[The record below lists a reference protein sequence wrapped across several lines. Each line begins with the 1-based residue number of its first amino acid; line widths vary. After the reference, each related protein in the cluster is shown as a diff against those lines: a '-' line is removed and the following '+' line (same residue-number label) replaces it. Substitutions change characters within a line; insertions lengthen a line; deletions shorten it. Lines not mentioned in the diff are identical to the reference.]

1 MKKNII
7 YAVILASFLPA
18 AAPAATVTRILDGD
32 TLEVREE
39 TGLIRVRLAD
49 IDAPE
54 KSQPFGQRSK
64 QKLIELVSNAA
75 DVEIKSI
82 GTDRYG
88 RTLANVLVKK
98 CQPQCQ
104 VYFVNEEMVKN
115 GMAWAYRYHGK
126 ATSQDMENLES
137 RARVEKVGLWSMPG
151 AVEPWRYRESEKRQ

>member
-75 DVEIKSI
+75 DVEIKST

>member
-1 MKKNII
+1 MKNHSIV
-7 YAVILASFLPA
+7 AGILALLLPVA
-18 AAPAATVTRILDGD
+18 ASAASVTRILDGD
-32 TLEVREE
+32 TLEVREDS
-39 TGLIRVRLAD
+39 GLLRIRLAD

-54 KSQPFGQRSK
+54 KSQPFGQRAK

-75 DVEIKSI
+75 DVEIKST

-104 VYFVNEEMVKN
+104 VYFINEEMVKN

-151 AVEPWRYRESEKRQ
+151 AVEPWRYRESEKRH

>member
-1 MKKNII
+1 MKNRSIV
-7 YAVILASFLPA
+7 AVVLALLLPV
-18 AAPAATVTRILDGD
+18 AATAASVTRILDGD
-32 TLEVREE
+32 TLEIREA

-54 KSQPFGQRSK
+54 KSQPFGQRAK
-64 QKLIELVSNAA
+64 QKLTELVSNAT
-75 DVEIKSI
+75 DVEIKST

-98 CQPQCQ
+98 CQPQCM
-104 VYFVNEEMVKN
+104 VYFINEEMVKN

-126 ATSQDMENLES
+126 ATSHDMANLES

-151 AVEPWRYRESEKRQ
+151 AVEPWRYRENEKRH